1 MDITIMSSN
10 RVNPRDELANVTIK
24 LYCHAILTICM
35 IAQNIAIANQ
45 STKTHA
51 RRRATGSI
59 YFTIFESAKST
70 SLLYW
75 VAIFAVI
82 LHIVDVRSALS
93 IICMIS
99 GVKNIWS
106 LSLSSIERDILLP
119 HAMSSDMLW
128 KSFLMIL
135 FPELAPVR
143 RSVFTILTHAVFKR

>member
-1 MDITIMSSN
+1 M
-10 RVNPRDELANVTIK
+10 NPRDELANVTIK

-35 IAQNIAIANQ
+35 IAQNMAIANQ

-51 RRRATGSI
+51 RRRAIGSI
-59 YFTIFESAKST
+59 YFTILEREKST
-70 SLLYW
+70 SLLYC

-82 LHIVDVRSALS
+82 APIVDVRSALS
-93 IICMIS
+93 IICIIS
-99 GVKNIWS
+99 GVKNVCS

-119 HAMSSDMLW
+119 HAISSDILR

-143 RSVFTILTHAVFKR
+143 RRVFTMLTHALLRR